1 MVGVNL
7 FMVAVG
13 PRVGTAKRGKA
24 RSMTTKLEA
33 KIKSQV
39 ADVDLIQR
47 RRGQIVTAA
56 VELFSQQ
63 GFYLTTMQDVARKAG
78 VSIGLIY
85 QYVHD
90 KDDVLLLALL
100 SVLESYKR
108 EIPAALAG
116 VTDPLARCWIAVD
129 AYCRVVDARRDATVL
144 AYRSTKSLPKPRR
157 EIIQNAEIETNEFI
171 AACLRECV
179 RQGLFRD
186 VDIDLATYHF
196 VTFAHSWALKYW
208 RMRELCTLDRYIEQ
222 GLDLLLTA
230 LLTPKGRRHYQ
241 KMLADRK
248 NGVAPWPAP
257 ASRRETKSA

>member
-1 MVGVNL
+1 MIIQLMVGVNL
-7 FMVAVG
+7 FMVAGG
-13 PRVGTAKRGKA
+13 PRVGTAKQGKA

-100 SVLESYKR
+100 SVLDSYKH

-116 VTDPLARCWIAVD
+116 VTDPLARCWVAVD

-144 AYRSTKSLPKPRR
+144 AYRSTKSLPKARR

-179 RQGLFRD
+179 R
-186 VDIDLATYHF
+186 
-196 VTFAHSWALKYW
+196 
-208 RMRELCTLDRYIEQ
+208 
-222 GLDLLLTA
+222 
-230 LLTPKGRRHYQ
+230 
-241 KMLADRK
+241 
-248 NGVAPWPAP
+248 
-257 ASRRETKSA
+257 